1 MEPVQH
7 PSFLASSISEER
19 GSSLILFCFVV
30 ASKKWIEVV
39 VVLAT
44 DILMIFPFVVAV
56 AVVVAAAA
64 AADQLM
70 AAVRV
75 PLITDV
81 LT

>member
-56 AVVVAAAA
+56 VVAA

>member
-1 MEPVQH
+1 M
-7 PSFLASSISEER
+7 
-19 GSSLILFCFVV
+19 LFCFVV

-64 AADQLM
+64 DQLM

>member
-64 AADQLM
+64 DQLM